1 MSSGKI
7 VLLTGDIETG
17 KTSLCLEIA
26 RIAVE
31 ADLDVAGIVSP
42 AVFEG
47 DRKIAIDAMDLRSR
61 ESRRLAILNGG
72 EKTGL
77 DTRRWSFNPEVVSW
91 GNQVLKNAIPCDLLV
106 VDELGPLE
114 FHHQKG
120 WVMGFSSIESRD
132 YQVAVVVIRPT
143 LLKTAIQRW
152 DISMEIDINSP
163 SGQSLTGEN
172 ILSTLGLGS

>member
-7 VLLTGDIETG
+7 ILLTGDIETG

-31 ADLDVAGIVSP
+31 ADLDVAGLISP

-61 ESRRLAILNGG
+61 ESRRLAILKGG
-72 EKTGL
+72 EKTGM

-91 GNQVLKNAIPCDLLV
+91 GNQVLKTAIPCDLLI

-120 WVMGFSSIESRD
+120 WVAGFSSIESRD
-132 YQVAVVVIRPT
+132 YQVAVVVVRPS
-143 LLKTAIQRW
+143 LLDTARRRW
-152 DISMEIDINSP
+152 EISREIDINS
-163 SGQSLTGEN
+163 SLAQSLKGKN
-172 ILSTLGLGS
+172 ILTTFGLEP